1 MFMVFVN
8 TENKIKIKKI
18 KSNFDY
24 LEDCGAC
31 PIEKG
36 ECTEIANCISS
47 TRYDLVKKR
56 KRRF

>member
-31 PIEKG
+31 PIEREG
-36 ECTEIANCISS
+36 CTEIAICISS
-47 TRYDLVKKR
+47 TKYDLVKKR